1 MFRSLT
7 VLIRVYSCY
16 SRAESEQLKWPRR
29 LAVEGHDGTGL
40 QRRDAAATLRNRQ
53 ANAFPS
59 RIELDSFPGIAS
71 DGGMARMSVRQMWA
85 AKLAGRPVTSAITLP
100 SNGAATAHASFMV
113 KPRVPFSGLVLGVD
127 PSLRG
132 TGLAIVEFTQGRAP
146 ILLRCQTVRVAPK
159 HSMAVALGE
168 IHRAV
173 TAFLEGADIR
183 HVALEQTIYVQ
194 NIRTAQILGAARGA
208 AIAAAALRQCPVY
221 EYPPLRVKQA
231 VVGAGRASK
240 EQVARTV
247 MALLGHGATLAPD
260 EADAASVALCHAFTW
275 RE

>member
-1 MFRSLT
+1 M
-7 VLIRVYSCY
+7 
-16 SRAESEQLKWPRR
+16 
-29 LAVEGHDGTGL
+29 
-40 QRRDAAATLRNRQ
+40 N
-53 ANAFPS
+53 
-59 RIELDSFPGIAS
+59 
-71 DGGMARMSVRQMWA
+71 VRQMWA
-85 AKLAGRPVTSAITLP
+85 AKLAGRPTPAALPIPRNAAASAVLSIAVRP
-100 SNGAATAHASFMV
+100 RTAFV
-113 KPRVPFSGLVLGVD
+113 GLVLGID

-132 TGLAIVEFTQGRAP
+132 TGLALIDFNTRAQP
-146 ILLRCQTVRVAPK
+146 VLLRCQTVRVGAQ
-159 HSMAVALGE
+159 HSMAVALAE

-173 TAFLEGADIR
+173 VAFLDGVDVR

-208 AIAAAALRQCPVY
+208 AIAAAALSGRPVF

-247 MALLGHGATLAPD
+247 MALLGHGRTLAPD